1 MRLARILMVIAFI
14 AVTQA
19 VRHPAAQRRADP
31 IRGSW
36 AASAAAGA
44 LRGTW
49 TAEPVPNRPDAAQG
63 TWSLIQANRIVAS
76 GTWSAAKAASGW
88 NGTWQARVTSG
99 GSPGQSLS
107 GTWRATVA
115 AKDAGMLMDLLKK
128 TLIEQVSGTWA
139 RGAQSGGWSLRAS
152 K

>member
-1 MRLARILMVIAFI
+1 MRLARIVIVIAFI

-19 VRHPAAQRRADP
+19 VRHPAAQRSADP

-36 AASAAAGA
+36 AATAAAGT
-44 LRGTW
+44 LQGTW

-63 TWSLIQANRIVAS
+63 TWSLIQANQVLAS
-76 GTWSAAKAASGW
+76 GTWSAAKAAGLW
-88 NGTWQARVTSG
+88 NGTWQARIATG

-107 GTWRATVA
+107 GTWRATVT
-115 AKDAGMLMDLLKK
+115 AKDSGMLIDLLKK
-128 TLIEQVSGTWA
+128 TLSEQVSGTWA
-139 RGAQSGGWSLRAS
+139 RGAQGGAWSLRGS